1 MEVEVVRPRLGCEVA
16 ITTHATVTQEPRM
29 DIHENARTTPRSRML
44 MMQRLDAG
52 WTIAAVA
59 AAVGLDGRTVRKWRD
74 RFRAEGGAG
83 LVTARCD
90 RTVRLRGST
99 ALPRPRSQRYA
110 AHACPGR

>member
-1 MEVEVVRPRLGCEVA
+1 
-16 ITTHATVTQEPRM
+16 M
-29 DIHENARTTPRSRML
+29 DIHENARTTPRSRIL

-52 WTIAAVA
+52 WTIAAAVA
-59 AAVGLDGRTVRKWRD
+59 AAVGVEGKAVRKWRD

-83 LVTARCD
+83 LVTARRD
-90 RTVRLRGST
+90 RTVRLLGST

>member
-1 MEVEVVRPRLGCEVA
+1 MAELDFERRLERLFGEASELPDAAQFAERVER
-16 ITTHATVTQEPRM
+16 
-29 DIHENARTTPRSRML
+29 
-44 MMQRLDAG
+44 RLDAG

-59 AAVGLDGRTVRKWRD
+59 AAVGVESKAVRKWRD

-83 LVTARCD
+83 LVTARRD
-90 RTVRLRGST
+90 RTVRLLGST

>member
-1 MEVEVVRPRLGCEVA
+1 
-16 ITTHATVTQEPRM
+16 M
-29 DIHENARTTPRSRML
+29 DVHENARTTPRSRML

-59 AAVGLDGRTVRKWRD
+59 APLASRARRCANGATASERKAGPVSSTARRD
-74 RFRAEGGAG
+74 R
-83 LVTARCD
+83 TA
-90 RTVRLRGST
+90 RLRGST